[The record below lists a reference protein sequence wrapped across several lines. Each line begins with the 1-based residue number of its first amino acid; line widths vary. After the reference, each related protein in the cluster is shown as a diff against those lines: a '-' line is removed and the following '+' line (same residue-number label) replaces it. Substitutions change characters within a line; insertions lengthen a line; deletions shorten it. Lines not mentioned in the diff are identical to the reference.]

1 MPAPELPWSWTQF
14 RVYLG
19 PVESTHLLPGT
30 YWVFSWPVIGALPS
44 SPCLHSVE
52 SEPFPLSLS
61 VCLSVPQRDL
71 CGPWLWDSWLVGE
84 SLPSPSENTEIETL
98 ATESR
103 KTRDGL
109 DLKTLM
115 CKKLPSWA
123 GDLEL
128 HVETSVCLDLP
139 ARGLLGQIKDIL
151 FLFRIMYMSHT

>member
-30 YWVFSWPVIGALPS
+30 YRVFSWPVIGALPS

-52 SEPFPLSLS
+52 SQPFPLSLS

-103 KTRDGL
+103 KTREWTGSEDANVQE
-109 DLKTLM
+109 TV
-115 CKKLPSWA
+115 PWA

-128 HVETSVCLDLP
+128 HIETSVCLDLP
-139 ARGLLGQIKDIL
+139 TRRLLGQIKDIL
-151 FLFRIMYMSHT
+151 FLSRIMYMSHT